1 MSRKQTIPL
10 NRLTEEHLISVPA
23 LPAYVQAH
31 ESQDSFSDWRPNMS
45 LITVAIT
52 LIVIGVLLWL
62 VNTYIPMDGKI
73 KKILNIVVVIC
84 VVGWLLVAFGVIG
97 RSGDIRVPKIE

>member
-1 MSRKQTIPL
+1 
-10 NRLTEEHLISVPA
+10 
-23 LPAYVQAH
+23 
-31 ESQDSFSDWRPNMS
+31 MS
-45 LITVAIT
+45 LVSLAVT

-84 VVGWLLVAFGVIG
+84 VVIWVLYAFGILNH
-97 RSGDIRVPKIE
+97 SGDIRVPQIR